1 MAILLAGSLLVW
13 FLMTQDPFAT
23 GAGADEST
31 TTTATTIAT
40 DGSTTTST
48 TTDAS
53 VGRSSWEE
61 IDAAPLE
68 SVGYNFGRPQ
78 LEARSCWFPPTGYQ
92 TAGMTMPVVQ
102 YGRDEGCSVTGGD
115 VYRRTQIRELIGH
128 YFFAD
133 WCTGSI
139 RSFRLENGTA
149 GEVKEWTELGKSA
162 GCRRSGSMP
171 MASSSW

>member
-1 MAILLAGSLLVW
+1 MIHLG
-13 FLMTQDPFAT
+13 D
-23 GAGADEST
+23 
-31 TTTATTIAT
+31 
-40 DGSTTTST
+40 
-48 TTDAS
+48 
-53 VGRSSWEE
+53 VGRSNWEE